1 MHVYFSSLFFK
12 IYFVTVTKWWAFLVA
27 QQVKESTCN
36 AGDPSLIPGSERS
49 PGEGMGYLLQYSWAS
64 LVAQVVKNL
73 PAMRETWVWSSN
85 WEEPLEEGM
94 APHSRILA
102 WRSPRDRGAWW
113 AAELD
118 VTETLSTRDQVVAAV
133 KNAAF
138 PLLLVATAISRA
150 SWKGNN
156 TEGKQNEQ
164 ELSKEWKM
172 WKLHLRSV
180 KEAKSWW
187 RGRDKES

>member
-1 MHVYFSSLFFK
+1 MCTYMGFLGSS
-12 IYFVTVTKWWAFLVA
+12 AG
-27 QQVKESTCN
+27 KESAWN
-36 AGDPSLIPGSERS
+36 VGDPSSIPGLGSS
-49 PGEGMGYLLQYSWAS
+49 PGEGIGYPLQYSWAS

-73 PAMRETWVWSSN
+73 PAMWETWVWSLN

-102 WRSPRDRGAWW
+102 WRSHMDRGAWW

-180 KEAKSWW
+180 KEAKSWG